1 MDAAQVKT
9 FCDVVAPLIVPL
21 STYATTE
28 VSQRKPADDALVRQ
42 LRISA
47 SAIPNARD
55 ALARMLPPPM
65 PPMPPMPAAPN
76 VGTPS

>member
-1 MDAAQVKT
+1 MDAAQVKM

-28 VSQRKPADDALVRQ
+28 VAQRKPADDALVRQ
-42 LRISA
+42 LRVSA
-47 SAIPNARD
+47 SAIANALD

-65 PPMPPMPAAPN
+65 PAVQPPSPN
-76 VGTPS
+76 VDGTS

>member
-28 VSQRKPADDALVRQ
+28 VVQRTPADDSLVRQ
-42 LRISA
+42 LRVSA
-47 SAIPNARD
+47 SAIANVLD

-65 PPMPPMPAAPN
+65 PAAPN
-76 VGTPS
+76 VGMPS